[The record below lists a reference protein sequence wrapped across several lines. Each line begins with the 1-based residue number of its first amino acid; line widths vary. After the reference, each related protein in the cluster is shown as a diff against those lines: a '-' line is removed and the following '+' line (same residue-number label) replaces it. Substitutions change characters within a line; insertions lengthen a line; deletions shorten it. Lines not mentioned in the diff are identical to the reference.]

1 VGTIGAGS
9 VAVVAAPLGGTT
21 GSTGSVRVV
30 GEAEVAAGAGTAF
43 SVVATSSAGP
53 VAMPR
58 AIEEEVTEFT
68 GTGGIAAAPVGSVV
82 VERAELEEPM
92 PFCSVST
99 W

>member
-1 VGTIGAGS
+1 

-43 SVVATSSAGP
+43 PVVATISAGS
-53 VAMPR
+53 VGTPR
-58 AIEEEVTEFT
+58 AIEEEAAEFT
-68 GTGGIAAAPVGSVV
+68 AAGGIAVAPVGSVV
-82 VERAELEEPM
+82 VEEAELAEPM
-92 PFCSVST
+92 PFGSVST

>member
-1 VGTIGAGS
+1 VGTDGAGS

-30 GEAEVAAGAGTAF
+30 GEAEVATGAGAAF
-43 SVVATSSAGP
+43 SVVATISAGS
-53 VAMPR
+53 VATSK

-68 GTGGIAAAPVGSVV
+68 GAGGIVVSPVGSEL
-82 VERAELEEPM
+82 VEEAELAEPM